1 MYYAILAIQYI
12 DKMKKEL
19 LKSLIILQKERFL
32 SNKKIVTREVLSKL
46 YSFVNCGEVVFISG
60 IRRGGKSTLMALM
73 AKELL
78 AKQDIKRENI
88 LFINFEDERF
98 INFAADDFDK
108 LYQTYLEVENPSG
121 KKFFFFDEIQNV
133 EGWERWINRL
143 NEFEDVKIF
152 ITGSNASLIS
162 SSIST
167 SLTGRNRQIQN
178 QTFSFKEYLSL
189 LSIEAGDQDFYLP
202 EKAAAI
208 KRAFDNYLQLGGFPE
223 VLKNNDI
230 TLAEQYF
237 KDIIHRDVVSRYNIR
252 NVKEI
257 RELSLYLISNSGCL
271 ASYESL
277 RGTIHAKNAS
287 TIKNYLTIL
296 EDVYL
301 IQPLSLYDFSIKK
314 QIYNPNKYYVNDA
327 GFYKAVGFRFSE
339 NTGRI
344 LETLVFQQLLRQGL
358 ELYYWKSPKG
368 NEVDF
373 LTFSGNKPKQA
384 IQVTYSLTE
393 DNLDR
398 ELKAL
403 SFIDERF
410 GEVDKLIL
418 TYDEEKTLEA
428 EAGTVRVMPVWKW
441 SLEC

>member
-1 MYYAILAIQYI
+1 ME
-12 DKMKKEL
+12 KHL
-19 LKSLIILQKERFL
+19 LKSLILFQKERFL
-32 SNKKIVTREVLSKL
+32 SEKRLVKREILTTLTKFLDTREVI
-46 YSFVNCGEVVFISG
+46 FISG
-60 IRRGGKSTLMALM
+60 IRRSGKSTLMSLI

-78 AKQDIKRENI
+78 EKQDAGRSNI

-98 INFAADDFDK
+98 INFTSEDFEK
-108 LYQTYLEVENPSG
+108 LYQTYLEIENPKG
-121 KKFFFFDEIQNV
+121 KKYLFFDEIQNIA
-133 EGWERWINRL
+133 GWERWINRL

-178 QTFSFKEYLSL
+178 QTFSFKEYLWSL
-189 LSIEAGDQDFYLP
+189 GLEMEERDFYLP
-202 EKAAAI
+202 EKI
-208 KRAFDNYLQLGGFPE
+208 IEVKRAFENYIKIGGFPE
-223 VLKNNDI
+223 VLKNGDI
-230 TLAEQYF
+230 SLAEQYF

-257 RELSLYLISNSGCL
+257 RELSLYLITNSGCL

-277 RGTIHAKNAS
+277 RSVIKAKNAT
-287 TIKNYLTIL
+287 TIKNFLTIL

-301 IQPLSLYDFSIKK
+301 IRPLSLYDFSLKK
-314 QIYNPNKYYVNDA
+314 QIYNPDKYYVNDI
-327 GFYKAVGFRFSE
+327 GFYYAVGFRFSE
-339 NTGRI
+339 NIGRV
-344 LETLVFQQLLRQGL
+344 LENIVFQQLIRKGSDI
-358 ELYYWKSPKG
+358 YYWKSAKG
-368 NEVDF
+368 SEVDF
-373 LTFSGNKPKQA
+373 ITFSGNKPKQA

-393 DNLDR
+393 DNLER